1 MELNKNTKFTLSIE
15 TAVSIGVTIFMIIG
29 LWFNLQAD
37 IEEAKLLPEPPV
49 SRTEYDLKDQMI
61 RNSIMNTEEKVE
73 KLEEKVDD
81 IKEDTR
87 SINDTL
93 LKMRYKDELLLWYGM
108 VAWTILMAIALILA
122 VR

>member
-1 MELNKNTKFTLSIE
+1 MDLNKNTKFTLSIE
-15 TAVSIGVTIFMIIG
+15 TAISIGVTIFMVVG

-37 IEEAKLLPEPPV
+37 IQEAKELPEPPV

-73 KLEEKVDD
+73 KLEDKVDD

-87 SINDTL
+87 SINETL
-93 LKMRYKDELLLWYGM
+93 LNMNKN
-108 VAWTILMAIALILA
+108 
-122 VR
+122 

>member
-1 MELNKNTKFTLSIE
+1 MEVGKDTKFTFNIE
-15 TAVSIGVTIFMIIG
+15 TLISICVTIFMIVG

-37 IEEAKLLPEPPV
+37 IEEAKKLPEPPI

-61 RNSIMNTEEKVE
+61 RNSILNTEEKVE

-81 IKEDTR
+81 IKDDTR

-93 LKMRYKDELLLWYGM
+93 LKMNNN
-108 VAWTILMAIALILA
+108 
-122 VR
+122 

>member
-1 MELNKNTKFTLSIE
+1 MEVGKDSKFTFSLETLISI
-15 TAVSIGVTIFMIIG
+15 AVTILMVVG

-37 IEEAKLLPEPPV
+37 IQEAKELPEPPV

-73 KLEEKVDD
+73 KLEDKVDD

-87 SINDTL
+87 SINETL
-93 LKMRYKDELLLWYGM
+93 LNMNKN
-108 VAWTILMAIALILA
+108 
-122 VR
+122 